1 MGTAYNANIVT
12 DGLVLCL
19 DAANPRSYPG
29 SGNTWY
35 DISGRNNHATA
46 SSVSY
51 NSSLRSFFTGVSG
64 ATSKFAIPSADLKHA
79 EVTVEILMNTVAI
92 RDGWIF
98 CLQGETSSDY
108 SKGYLL
114 RMDSPSY
121 DILWSPPAFIY
132 ASSQISINKWQHIVT
147 TSSSSSKNIYVD
159 GNIKQ
164 TASGGTLDYTG
175 VRDYAYIMAFDG
187 SGTLAS
193 YAYFNFIRVYSRSL
207 TPEEIK
213 KNYNATRGR
222 YGI

>member
-1 MGTAYNANIVT
+1 MSYRTGPKIVT

-19 DAANPRSYPG
+19 DAADRNSYPL

-35 DISGRNNHATA
+35 DLSGRNNHATA

-51 NSSLRSFFTGVSG
+51 NSSLRSFFTGFSG

-79 EVTVEILMNTVAI
+79 EVTVEILMNTVSL

-98 CLQGETSSDY
+98 CLQGSSSGDY

-121 DILWSPPAFIY
+121 DILWSPPAFIT
-132 ASSQISINKWQHIVT
+132 ASSQISINSWQYIVA
-147 TSSSSSKNIYVD
+147 TSSSSSKNIYVNGD
-159 GNIKQ
+159 IKQ

-193 YAYFNFIRVYSRSL
+193 HAYFNLIRVYSRALSNS
-207 TPEEIK
+207 EIRQ
-213 KNYNATRGR
+213 NFEATKGR
-222 YGI
+222 YGL